1 MRYLKKFE
9 IYNLFEK
16 SEQKSKEDSIKNDIT
31 DMSFDIID
39 LGYKVDIKFDN
50 EFLYL
55 GTLKLV
61 INIYTDDSIRIHSTQ
76 WFTFNSDI
84 KDFVLRVYQ
93 YMRELGW
100 YSNLSFKMNI
110 GKKKF
115 YIRPDER
122 MRTEDIIEI
131 EDNHPKVRN
140 IEMIFTKK
148 VTQ

>member
-1 MRYLKKFE
+1 MKHLKK
-9 IYNLFEK
+9 YRLFE
-16 SEQKSKEDSIKNDIT
+16 SKEDSIKSDIT
-31 DMSFDIID
+31 DMSLDIND
-39 LGYKVDIKFDN
+39 LDYKVDIKFDN
-50 EFLYL
+50 KFLDL

-61 INIYTDDSIRIHSTQ
+61 IKIYTEDSIRIHSNQ

-93 YMRELGW
+93 YMKELSW
-100 YSNLSFKMNI
+100 YSNLSINSGSKMDI
-110 GKKKF
+110 KKKF

-131 EDNHPKVRN
+131 EDNYPSVRD

-148 VTQ
+148 ITL

>member
-1 MRYLKKFE
+1 MRHLKK
-9 IYNLFEK
+9 Y
-16 SEQKSKEDSIKNDIT
+16 
-31 DMSFDIID
+31 
-39 LGYKVDIKFDN
+39 
-50 EFLYL
+50 
-55 GTLKLV
+55 
-61 INIYTDDSIRIHSTQ
+61 NIYTEDSPTSRESLYSRNR

-100 YSNLSFKMNI
+100 YSNLSINSNNKSNI
-110 GKKKF
+110 KKF

-131 EDNHPKVRN
+131 ESNYPKVSD
-140 IEMIFTKK
+140 IQMIFTKK

>member
-1 MRYLKKFE
+1 VKYLKNYRIFE
-9 IYNLFEK
+9 
-16 SEQKSKEDSIKNDIT
+16 SKEDSIKIDIT
-31 DMSFDIID
+31 DMSLDITD
-39 LGYKVDIKFDN
+39 LGYKVDIKFDS
-50 EFLYL
+50 EFLDL

-61 INIYTDDSIRIHSTQ
+61 INIYTEDSPTSRESLYSRNR

-100 YSNLSFKMNI
+100 YSNLSINSTI
-110 GKKKF
+110 LHKKKF

-131 EDNHPKVRN
+131 EDNYPSVRD

>member
-1 MRYLKKFE
+1 MKYLKSYMIFE
-9 IYNLFEK
+9 
-16 SEQKSKEDSIKNDIT
+16 SKEDSIKSDIT

-39 LGYKVDIKFDN
+39 LGYKVDIEFDN
-50 EFLYL
+50 EFLDL

-61 INIYTDDSIRIHSTQ
+61 IRIYTEDSIRRESRRRGHFFSD
-76 WFTFNSDI
+76 WFTFDSDI

-100 YSNLSFKMNI
+100 YSNLSINSGIKDL
-110 GKKKF
+110 KKKF

-131 EDNHPKVRN
+131 EENHPRVRD
-140 IEMIFTKK
+140 IEMIFIKSI
-148 VTQ
+148 

>member
-1 MRYLKKFE
+1 MKYLKN
-9 IYNLFEK
+9 YRLFE
-16 SEQKSKEDSIKNDIT
+16 SKEDSIKNDIT

-50 EFLYL
+50 EFLDL

-100 YSNLSFKMNI
+100 YSNLSINSGFYFPGSRDSI
-110 GKKKF
+110 KKKF

-131 EDNHPKVRN
+131 EDNHPRVRD

>member
-1 MRYLKKFE
+1 MKYLIKFNE
-9 IYNLFEK
+9 SIFE
-16 SEQKSKEDSIKNDIT
+16 SKEDSIKSNIT

-39 LGYKVDIKFDN
+39 LGYKVDIEFDN
-50 EFLYL
+50 EFLDL

-61 INIYTDDSIRIHSTQ
+61 IKIYTEYSIKRESRE

-84 KDFVLRVYQ
+84 KDFILRVYQ
-93 YMRELGW
+93 YMRGLGW
-100 YSNLSFKMNI
+100 YSNLSINSGIKDI
-110 GKKKF
+110 KKKF

-131 EDNHPKVRN
+131 EENYPRVRD
-140 IEMIFTKK
+140 IQMIFTKK